1 MSWRNIVKREL
12 YPLASRKELARSPMV
27 GQQMEDALNQV
38 QIDIDED
45 YDACCE
51 NARARVLDYIG
62 SKGGIQDSKGNY
74 KSGKDAVDHVA
85 EYDCNK
91 LRQFVEHNAFVSETR
106 NSKSAA
112 EFKDILDDWKDCE
125 GE

>member
-1 MSWRNIVKREL
+1 MSWRNIIKREL

-38 QIDIDED
+38 QIDEN

-51 NARARVLDYIG
+51 NARARVIEIVG
-62 SKGGIQDSKGNY
+62 SKGQLESSTGES
-74 KSGKDAVDHVA
+74 KSGKEAVDHIS

-91 LRQFVEHNAFVSETR
+91 LRQFVEHNAFVAKTR
-106 NSKSAA
+106 SSKSAA
-112 EFKDILDDWKDCE
+112 EFKEILDDWKDCE